1 MNIGELA
8 EQTAEASGL
17 SKVKL
22 KRVLEVVL
30 GAIVEATAAGQEIT
44 LPNFGK
50 FKIKTV
56 PAHTGRNP
64 ATGEPIDI
72 PETKK
77 LAYIQNKT
85 VKDRLNPAS

>member
-8 EQTAEASGL
+8 EQTAEAAGL

-22 KRVLEVVL
+22 KRVLDIVL
-30 GAIVEATAAGQEIT
+30 GAIVEKTAAGQEIT
-44 LPNFGK
+44 LANFGK
-50 FKIKTV
+50 FKVKTV

-64 ATGEPIDI
+64 ATGEAIQI

-77 LAYIQNKT
+77 LAYVQNKT
-85 VKDRLNPAS
+85 VKDKLNPPS